1 MNNLPNFQPIWNPL
15 MDHKSESD
23 LIWNPENSFK
33 ENKQTRIF
41 NQLKIQNGF
50 AFNSTLNLH
59 SQKQY

>member
-1 MNNLPNFQPIWNPL
+1 

>member
-1 MNNLPNFQPIWNPL
+1 

-33 ENKQTRIF
+33 ENKQTCIF
-41 NQLKIQNGF
+41 NELKIQNGF

-59 SQKQY
+59 SQKQYEITLSKTNKKFKS